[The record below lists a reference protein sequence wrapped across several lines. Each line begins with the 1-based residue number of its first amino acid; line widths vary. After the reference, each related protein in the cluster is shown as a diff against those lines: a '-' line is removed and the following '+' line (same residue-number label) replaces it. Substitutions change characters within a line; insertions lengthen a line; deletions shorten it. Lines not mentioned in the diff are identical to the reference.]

1 MDASPP
7 QMIDLSD
14 RIIVEKDTSA
24 EIELFRSTQLTTI
37 TIPVNNTFYS
47 LMTKAAEIFRAGQV
61 ALFIDGEPV
70 DVESTLQQKGIAV
83 GDKKRV
89 EVRYVE
95 KEAPGQ
101 VELEKEQELIEKDT
115 QPAEEV
121 IVL

>member
-47 LMTKAAEIFRAGQV
+47 LMTKAAEIFREGQV

-95 KEAPGQ
+95 KEAPGE
-101 VELEKEQELIEKDT
+101 VELEKGQELIEKDT

-121 IVL
+121 IIL